1 MKKVLLM
8 ALLMTASI
16 VSMNAQRRAHADRT
30 EGEQGGNRT
39 PPTAQ
44 EMADKETA
52 RETKMLNL
60 TPEQVE
66 KVKTINLNYSQQ
78 RLDAMSEAKQTK
90 DRTAME
96 NKMQGIRLA
105 QDNELKTILTPE
117 QQAKLT
123 KAHSAMGQEH
133 GGGTGKGD
141 WKNRQKGQQ
150 PSGTPNGA
158 PQGMNN
164 N

>member
-1 MKKVLLM
+1 MKKLFLM

-16 VSMNAQRRAHADRT
+16 VSMNAQRRAHADRAQG
-30 EGEQGGNRT
+30 GESGNRT
-39 PPTAQ
+39 MPTAQ

-66 KVKTINLNYSQQ
+66 KVKVINLNYSQQ
-78 RLDAMSEAKQTK
+78 RSEAMAAAAATK
-90 DRTAME
+90 DRASME

-105 QDNELKTILTPE
+105 QDNELKAILTPE

-123 KAHSAMGQEH
+123 KAHSETGEGH
-133 GGGTGKGD
+133 GGGAGKGE

-150 PSGTPNGA
+150 SSGTPQQQGA
-158 PQGMNN
+158 NN

>member
-16 VSMNAQRRAHADRT
+16 VSMNAQRRAHADRAQ
-30 EGEQGGNRT
+30 GEEGGNRT

-78 RLDAMSEAKQTK
+78 RLDAMNEAKQTK

-105 QDNELKTILTPE
+105 QDNELKTILTPD
-117 QQAKLT
+117 QQAKLG
-123 KAHSAMGQEH
+123 KAHSEMGE
-133 GGGTGKGD
+133 GGGRGKGD

-150 PSGTPNGA
+150 PSGTPQQ
-158 PQGMNN
+158 QGTNN